1 VTIDD
6 RHGAAGEAERAGK
19 GTLLELGAARD
30 SPSELLVEVVVVL
43 RVRVEPVTRRAPAQ
57 IERVWLH
64 IAAVV
69 VAVLAL
75 KAPLPCM
82 VHEAA
87 QAVEEWLAPNMGDKV
102 VGRLLLSRHQLHQ
115 AAFKPLRRWLEHV

>member
-1 VTIDD
+1 M
-6 RHGAAGEAERAGK
+6 
-19 GTLLELGAARD
+19 
-30 SPSELLVEVVVVL
+30 
-43 RVRVEPVTRRAPAQ
+43 
-57 IERVWLH
+57 WLH
-64 IAAVV
+64 VAPVV

-75 KAPLPCM
+75 EAPLPRM

-87 QAVEEWLAPNMGDKV
+87 QTVEKWLTPNMGDKV